1 MALAF
6 VKDFVKEVS
15 AIDLKTNYIIEGEAG
30 EAVPAVAV
38 DSIAT
43 SSTKSLR
50 TVLLHGANKN
60 WRYYRSRA

>member
-1 MALAF
+1 MALA
-6 VKDFVKEVS
+6 FVKEVS
-15 AIDLKTNYIIEGEAG
+15 AIDVKNYMIEGEAIR
-30 EAVPAVAV
+30 AVAV

-50 TVLLHGANKN
+50 SVLLHGANKN